1 MNEQE
6 EKPEKKQNYI
16 NQKSIETENSENLDQ
31 ML

>member
-6 EKPEKKQNYI
+6 EKPEKKQNDI
-16 NQKSIETENSENLDQ
+16 NQKSIETENSETLDQ

>member
-6 EKPEKKQNYI
+6 EKPEKKQNDI